1 MHDEN
6 YKKIF
11 AFPRVIEDLLRAF
24 VPGDWLEEVDF
35 ATLNKLSTEYISDDL
50 LKRHGDNVW
59 RMRLRKNWLY
69 LLLLVEFQSTDDP
82 LMALRILTYTGLLY
96 QELARNGQLDAEGRL
111 PAVLPLVLYNGD
123 EPWESP
129 LQMGELIAPVGPLL
143 APYQP
148 AQRYFVLD
156 ERRLQAE
163 DLPSRNRMS
172 AVIALEQSR
181 SPRDVAR
188 VAEMLA
194 AWLPDLQVR
203 RAFADWMRQI
213 VERLVPS
220 GVELPPIRKLEDV
233 SMTLVE
239 RAAEWSKEW
248 LKEGLEQGL
257 ERERALL
264 CRMTASRFGAATAER
279 LAELLAPITDAER
292 LADIGDWLVQCDTGA
307 DFLAR
312 VGAPPAGGNIGQ
324 SLSQVGVVGRT
335 TMGFPGG

>member
-1 MHDEN
+1 M
-6 YKKIF
+6 
-11 AFPRVIEDLLRAF
+11 
-24 VPGDWLEEVDF
+24 
-35 ATLNKLSTEYISDDL
+35 
-50 LKRHGDNVW
+50 
-59 RMRLRKNWLY
+59 
-69 LLLLVEFQSTDDP
+69 
-82 LMALRILTYTGLLY
+82 
-96 QELARNGQLDAEGRL
+96 
-111 PAVLPLVLYNGD
+111 LPLVLYNGD
-123 EPWESP
+123 EPWVSP

-143 APYQP
+143 APYQL

-156 ERRLQAE
+156 ERRLQAD

-181 SPRDVAR
+181 SPRDVAQ
-188 VAEMLA
+188 VAEMLT

-239 RAAEWSKEW
+239 RAAEWSREW
-248 LKEGLEQGL
+248 LKEGLEQGIEQGL
-257 ERERALL
+257 DRERALL
-264 CRMTASRFGAATAER
+264 CRMTASRFGVATAER

-292 LADIGDWLVQCDTGA
+292 LADIGDWLVQCDTGT

-312 VGAPPAGGNIGQ
+312 VGAAPAGGT
-324 SLSQVGVVGRT
+324 SDRS
-335 TMGFPGG
+335 

>member
-1 MHDEN
+1 MH
-6 YKKIF
+6 
-11 AFPRVIEDLLRAF
+11 LRK
-24 VPGDWLEEVDF
+24 
-35 ATLNKLSTEYISDDL
+35 NC
-50 LKRHGDNVW
+50 
-59 RMRLRKNWLY
+59 KNWLY

-82 LMALRILTYTGLLY
+82 LMALRIHTYTGLLY

-129 LQMGELIAPVGPLL
+129 LQMGELIAPVGPSL

-156 ERRLQAE
+156 ERRVQAD

-188 VAEMLA
+188 VADMLA

-248 LKEGLEQGL
+248 LKEGLQQGSSRDSNKGL
-257 ERERALL
+257 SKGLIANER
-264 CRMTASRFGAATAER
+264 CCAA
-279 LAELLAPITDAER
+279 
-292 LADIGDWLVQCDTGA
+292 
-307 DFLAR
+307 
-312 VGAPPAGGNIGQ
+312 
-324 SLSQVGVVGRT
+324 
-335 TMGFPGG
+335 

>member
-1 MHDEN
+1 MYRHIQTE
-6 YKKIF
+6 
-11 AFPRVIEDLLRAF
+11 AA
-24 VPGDWLEEVDF
+24 
-35 ATLNKLSTEYISDDL
+35 LNG
-50 LKRHGDNVW
+50 R
-59 RMRLRKNWLY
+59 
-69 LLLLVEFQSTDDP
+69 
-82 LMALRILTYTGLLY
+82 
-96 QELARNGQLDAEGRL
+96 RL

-156 ERRLQAE
+156 ERRLQAD

-248 LKEGLEQGL
+248 LKEGLEQGSSRGL
-257 ERERALL
+257 SKGSIASER
-264 CRMTASRFGAATAER
+264 CCAE
-279 LAELLAPITDAER
+279 
-292 LADIGDWLVQCDTGA
+292 
-307 DFLAR
+307 
-312 VGAPPAGGNIGQ
+312 
-324 SLSQVGVVGRT
+324 
-335 TMGFPGG
+335 

>member
-1 MHDEN
+1 MHDGN
-6 YKKIF
+6 YKRIF

-24 VPGDWLEEVDF
+24 VPGDWLQEVNF
-35 ATLNKLSTEYISDDL
+35 ATLGKLSTEYISDEL

-96 QELARNGQLDAEGRL
+96 QELARNDQLDADGRL

-123 EPWESP
+123 EPWVSP
-129 LQMGELIAPVGPLL
+129 LQMGELIAPVGPSL

-148 AQRYFVLD
+148 EQRYFVLD
-156 ERRLQAE
+156 ERRLHAD

-203 RAFADWMRQI
+203 RAFADWMQQI

-257 ERERALL
+257 GQGLDHERALL
-264 CRMTASRFGAATAER
+264 CRMTASRFGVATAER

-312 VGAPPAGGNIGQ
+312 VSAA
-324 SLSQVGVVGRT
+324 
-335 TMGFPGG
+335 